1 MVNTRNSVVIGR
13 PGQWSKTA
21 SLSNYIAIARPDHW
35 FKNVF
40 VLPGTVI
47 AALFAHIQ
55 FSQFAWPL
63 LIGFMSTCLI
73 ASANYVINEWLDAE
87 SDRHHPVKQNR
98 PSANG
103 DIKASLVYVEYG
115 ILSVVG
121 LCLAAIVSTPF
132 LATAVFFLVM
142 GIIYNVRPF
151 RTKDRVFLDVLSESI
166 NNPIRL
172 SLGWF
177 VVISDVLPPSS
188 LVLGYWMGGAFLMA
202 VKRYAEFR
210 FINSPETARLYRR
223 SFQFYS
229 EKKLLISSF
238 FCGMSSAFFLGV
250 FLVKYRVEL
259 LLSLPFFALL
269 FTWYLYIG
277 MKTNS
282 ATQNPERL
290 FQEKSFMT
298 YVLLFV
304 TLVAALMVFDLPWLD
319 FFLENAFIS
328 E

>member
-1 MVNTRNSVVIGR
+1 MNKR
-13 PGQWSKTA
+13 
-21 SLSNYIAIARPDHW
+21 NYITIAKPDHWFNIANIRNYISIARPDHW

-47 AALFAHIQ
+47 AALFAHIP

-63 LIGFMSTCLI
+63 LVGLISTCLI

-87 SDRHHPVKQNR
+87 FDRQHPVKRNR

-103 DIKASLVYVEYG
+103 DIKAFIVYVEYG
-115 ILSVVG
+115 ILSVAG
-121 LCLAAIVSTPF
+121 LCLAAIVSIY
-132 LATAVFFLVM
+132 FLVTAIALLIM
-142 GIIYNVRPF
+142 GVLYNVKPF

-177 VVISDVLPPSS
+177 IVISHPLPPSS

-202 VKRYAEFR
+202 VKRYAEYR
-210 FINSPETARLYRR
+210 FINSHEKAGLYRR
-223 SFQFYS
+223 SFRFYT

-238 FCGMSSAFFLGV
+238 FYGMSSAFFLGV
-250 FLVKYRVEL
+250 FLVKNRIEL

-282 ATQNPERL
+282 VTQNPEKL
-290 FQEKSFMT
+290 FQEKRFIT
-298 YVLLFV
+298 YVILLITLVTVLLF
-304 TLVAALMVFDLPWLD
+304 FDLPWLD
-319 FFLENAFIS
+319 WFLKNAFIS
-328 E
+328 Q